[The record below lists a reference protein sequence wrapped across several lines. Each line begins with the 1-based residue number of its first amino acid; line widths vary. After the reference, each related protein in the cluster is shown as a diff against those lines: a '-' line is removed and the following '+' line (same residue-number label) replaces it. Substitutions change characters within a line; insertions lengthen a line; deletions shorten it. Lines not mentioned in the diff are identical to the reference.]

1 METNGQ
7 KCHCGVTLA
16 YASHCETVHR
26 GGAGLGVT
34 AESLMRARYSAY
46 VLHLGDF
53 LLESWHVDS
62 RPGKLTFD
70 DGTDWLGLEVL
81 ATEAGGALDSTG
93 MVEFKARFRRGG
105 QNLEL
110 HEASTFLRIDGRWV
124 YVGPLED
131 QH

>member
-1 METNGQ
+1 MEANGQ
-7 KCHCGVTLA
+7 KCQCGVTLT
-16 YASHCETVHR
+16 YSDHCEIVHR
-26 GGAGLGVT
+26 DGAGLGVI

-53 LLESWHVDS
+53 LLQTWHVDTK
-62 RPGKLTFD
+62 PGQLDFD
-70 DGTDWLGLEVL
+70 DGTEWLGLEVIR
-81 ATEAGGALDSTG
+81 TEAGGALETTG

-110 HEASTFLRIDGRWV
+110 HERSTFARVDGRWV

-131 QH
+131 SR